1 MNGSSFTP
9 EELRRYSRHLLIP
22 EVGMAGQRR
31 LKDSAVLVVGVGGLG
46 SPAAQYLAA
55 AGVGRLGLVDFDVVS
70 ESNLQRQVLYGN
82 ASLGQRKVE
91 AARARL
97 NDLNPEVEVTMYD
110 RVFDR
115 SSAME
120 IANGYSLILDGTDNF
135 PTRYLTNDLCVKL
148 GIPNVYGSIYRF
160 EGQVSL
166 FDGRSGP
173 CYRCLFPEPPP
184 PGSVPSCAEG
194 GVLGVLPGV
203 IGSLQAA
210 EALKWLLGIG
220 EMLQGWLLLYN
231 ALDASV
237 DRIRL
242 RKNPEC
248 RVCGRPP
255 EEIELIDYEQ
265 FCGVPIAEAP
275 HGRPMTA
282 KVAPRELVDEL
293 KGGKDIKL
301 IDVREPHE
309 LEISALEGTINIP
322 IGSLPERLKDLDTQQ
337 AYVVMCRSGSR
348 SARGVDLMHAAG
360 FGDVRNLEGGINE
373 WARVV
378 DPHLSV
384 Y

>member
-1 MNGSSFTP
+1 MTDPMFSQ

-22 EVGMAGQRR
+22 EVGMGGQRR
-31 LKDSAVLVVGVGGLG
+31 LKEASVLVIGVGGLG

-70 ESNLQRQVLYGN
+70 ESNLQRQVLYGS
-82 ASLGQRKVE
+82 ASVGQRKVE
-91 AARARL
+91 AARTRL
-97 NDLNPEVEVTMYD
+97 ADLNPEIQIDVYD

-115 SSAME
+115 ASAQE
-120 IANGYSLILDGTDNF
+120 IAGGYDLLLDGTDNF
-135 PTRYLTNDLCVKL
+135 PTRYLTNDLCVML

-160 EGQVSL
+160 EGQVSV
-166 FDGRSGP
+166 FDGRDGP

-210 EALKWLLGIG
+210 EALKCILGIG
-220 EMLQGWLLLYN
+220 ETLKGWLLLYN

-242 RKNPEC
+242 RKNPDC
-248 RVCGRPP
+248 RVCGQPP
-255 EEIELIDYEQ
+255 ESIELIDYEQ
-265 FCGVPIAEAP
+265 FCGVPIAEP
-275 HGRPMTA
+275 QHGDDM
-282 KVAPRELVDEL
+282 VPRVTPRDLAQELTT
-293 KGGKDIKL
+293 GKDVRIL
-301 IDVREPHE
+301 DVREPHE
-309 LEISALEGTINIP
+309 LQISALQGTINIP
-322 IGSLPERLKDLDTQQ
+322 IGTLPYRLQELDPGQ
-337 AYVVMCRSGSR
+337 AYVVICRSGSR
-348 SARGVDLMHAAG
+348 SARGVELMRAAG

-373 WARVV
+373 WARTV
-378 DPHLSV
+378 DRTLPE